1 MKSRLIV
8 LALGCT
14 AALTAFAGEVACPD
28 LATAVQV
35 ATCPSEEEL
44 KYTFTGYC
52 SDNARMYGKD
62 KETCATYENYRKLK
76 NVAMWESADGAF
88 HGYLSCDLAP
98 AAIKAAKPR
107 RVEVG
112 TAGKLTRVACDYG
125 NDIVFAHRTR
135 AACKPA
141 GDGACAEGK
150 PCMASCD

>member
-8 LALGCT
+8 LALGCV
-14 AALTAFAGEVACPD
+14 AAFPVLAGEIACPD

-44 KYTFTGYC
+44 KYTYTGYC
-52 SDNARMYGKD
+52 ADNARLYGKD
-62 KETCATYENYRKLK
+62 KDTCATYENYRKLK

-88 HGYLSCDLAP
+88 HAYLSCDLAP

-112 TAGKLTRVACDYG
+112 KAGKLTRVA
-125 NDIVFAHRTR
+125 
-135 AACKPA
+135 
-141 GDGACAEGK
+141 
-150 PCMASCD
+150 

>member
-8 LALGCT
+8 LVLGC
-14 AALTAFAGEVACPD
+14 AAVFPAFAGEIACPD
-28 LATAVQV
+28 LASAVQV

-44 KYTFTGYC
+44 KYTYTGYC
-52 SDNARMYGKD
+52 SDNARLYGKD

-76 NVAMWESADGAF
+76 NVVLWESADGAF
-88 HGYLSCDLAP
+88 HAYLSCNLAP

-112 TAGKLTRVACDYG
+112 KAGQLTRVACDYG
-125 NDIVFAHRTR
+125 DDIVFAHRTR

-141 GDGACAEGK
+141 GDGACVEGK
-150 PCMASCD
+150 PCKAGCD